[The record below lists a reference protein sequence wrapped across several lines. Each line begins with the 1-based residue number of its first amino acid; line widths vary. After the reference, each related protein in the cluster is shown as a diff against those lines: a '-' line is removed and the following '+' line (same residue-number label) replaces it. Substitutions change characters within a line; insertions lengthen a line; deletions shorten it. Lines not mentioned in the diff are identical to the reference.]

1 MPLVVSKEALSTNN
15 SIFKEMSKGH
25 FHKFMGTHIDILR
38 LLYRW
43 AHTKAANKETV
54 TMGLQKTVR
63 KP

>member
-43 AHTKAANKETV
+43 ANKETV
-54 TMGLQKTVR
+54 PMGLQKTVR